1 MTERTL
7 PAGAQK
13 LIALAENNG
22 WQAHFKWRTNSSDE
36 TYVNVLVG
44 RFTTPEE
51 TRAFREDA
59 YWGDRWEF
67 QATWHSRNAAR
78 PGGLRLFGRI
88 LGKTPQ
94 RPQTTQFTLSE
105 IREIIAAYPVVAVGS
120 DTTGEQT

>member
-13 LIALAENNG
+13 LIALAEGNG
-22 WQAHFKWRTNSSDE
+22 WQAHFKWRTNSPAE
-36 TYVNVLVG
+36 PYVNVLVG
-44 RFTTPEE
+44 RFITPEE
-51 TRAFREDA
+51 AKAFREDH

-94 RPQTTQFTLSE
+94 RPHTAQFTLSE
-105 IREIIAAYPVVAVGS
+105 IREIIAAYPVVDVKT
-120 DTTGEQT
+120 DTTGDQT